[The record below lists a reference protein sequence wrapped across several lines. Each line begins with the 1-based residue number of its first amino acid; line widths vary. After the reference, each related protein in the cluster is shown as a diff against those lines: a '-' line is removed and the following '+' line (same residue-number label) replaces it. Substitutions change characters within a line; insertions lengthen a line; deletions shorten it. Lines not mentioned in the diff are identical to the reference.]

1 MKVLIT
7 GASSYIGK
15 YIISN
20 LLIKGHNVL
29 STSRTDPK
37 INHKCHKWIKHDL
50 SKKIFKVG
58 SFKVDFVIHLA
69 GYAWM
74 GEKSE
79 KYINSNI
86 LTTLNLVKSLKK
98 TKIKKFFYLSTR
110 DVYGKIQEKKLEEN
124 TKINDPDIYGYS
136 KLIAE
141 KILQEN
147 FPVIILRLP
156 SIIGLGTHGWIKS
169 LVDKFKKNQNILMVN
184 CKFNNFMHASELSK
198 IILKLYKSKIRS
210 DVFLVSCS
218 DTVNSIDIV
227 KKLKLKFKSRSKIM
241 LNKKKENSYIISSK
255 KLNRIYKTITV
266 KKVMDIY
273 SNEIKL
279 KKKYIY

>member
-1 MKVLIT
+1 MKVLVT

-20 LLIKGHNVL
+20 LLINGHSVL
-29 STSRTDPK
+29 STSRKNPK
-37 INHKCHKWIKHDL
+37 INHKFHKWIKHDL

-58 SFKVDFVIHLA
+58 LFKPDLVVHLA

-74 GEKSE
+74 GDKSE

-86 LTTLNLVKSLKK
+86 LTTINLVKSLKK
-98 TKIKKFFYLSTR
+98 KKIKKFFYLSTR

-124 TKINDPDIYGYS
+124 TKINNPDIYGHS

-141 KILQEN
+141 KILQES

-169 LVDKFKKNQNILMVN
+169 LVNRLKKNQNISMIN
-184 CKFNNFMHASELSK
+184 SKFNNFMHASEISK
-198 IILKLYKSKIRS
+198 IILKLFKSKIRS
-210 DVFLVSCS
+210 DIFLVSCS
-218 DTVNSIDIV
+218 DIINSIDVV
-227 KKLKLKFKSRSKIM
+227 KKLRFKLKSKSKIM
-241 LNKKKENSYIISSK
+241 LKKNKEYSYIISSK
-255 KLNRIYKTITV
+255 KLNRIYKTLTV
-266 KKVMDIY
+266 KKVIEIY
-273 SNEIKL
+273 LNEIKS
-279 KKKYIY
+279 KNKYIY